1 MMQIA
6 ALARSLGVKVLLSGE
21 GADELFGG
29 YSWLHLEDFADF
41 RARGRRG
48 QAAAR
53 ALYRFAQRRLGVGRQ
68 ELREPL
74 RGPSERVND
83 WEREALDHALAA
95 YEHHRGPRRR
105 VEGGLLWDL
114 ATYLPHLLNRQDK
127 STMQASVE
135 TRVPFLDPEV
145 VRVAL
150 NMPLERRL
158 EPDRKQVL
166 RDIGRRVLPDGV
178 AERPKVG
185 FGFEVDRYL
194 GAGAARP
201 EFLADGR
208 LREALGVADRSA
220 WRARVAGAAGQ
231 SALLLWTAEIWCRQF
246 LDGDSDDAVADALW
260 ATTPAA
266 AR

>member
-1 MMQIA
+1 
-6 ALARSLGVKVLLSGE
+6 VLLSGE

-29 YSWLHLEDFADF
+29 YSWLHLEDAADF
-41 RARGRRG
+41 GARGRRG
-48 QAAAR
+48 EAAAR
-53 ALYRFAQRRLGVGRQ
+53 AAYRFAQRRLGLGRQ

-74 RGPSERVND
+74 RGPSDRVNE
-83 WEREALDHALAA
+83 WEQAALERARSA
-95 YEHHRGPRRR
+95 YGHHRGARRR
-105 VEGGLLWDL
+105 LEAGLAWDL
-114 ATYLPHLLNRQDK
+114 STYLPHLLNRQDK

-158 EPDRKQVL
+158 EPDRKQGL
-166 RDIGRRVLPDGV
+166 RDIAQRVLPSGV

-194 GAGAARP
+194 GAGVARP
-201 EFLADGR
+201 EFLAGGR
-208 LREALGVADRSA
+208 LRDALGVADRAA
-220 WRARVAGAAGQ
+220 WRERVESASGQ
-231 SALLLWTAEIWCRQF
+231 HALLLWTAEIWCRQF

-260 ATTPAA
+260 AATPAA